1 MAGTSPLLA
10 RAQALVPKLAARAA
24 DTEARRSL
32 LPEIF
37 ADLKAAGLHRMCQ
50 PERLGGAE
58 TPLDEAAEVVAT
70 LARGCGSTA
79 WVTAV
84 YTDHSILLGK
94 FDPRAADDV
103 WGRTPDAVISAGYL
117 PSGTVER
124 VDGGWRLAGTW
135 GFASG
140 CDYADWILLGSL
152 LPVAPDHPVP
162 HLCLVPRREVEIDD
176 NWRVMGL
183 AGTGSK
189 NIVVKG
195 AVVPDHRVFA
205 LPAANEGVSG
215 PRLAEIPPLY
225 RLPHVSTVP
234 FMFEATALGS
244 VESLYDMMADQIAKR
259 SGTAGVKLAEVQSMQ
274 LHFAEAAAEIDC
286 ARLLLTRDLREA
298 MAAMREGRTL
308 TIKEKARNRRDQAYV
323 SRLCRS
329 AADELFAVAGSRGMF
344 DDSVA
349 QRKFRDVCAV
359 STHISAAWDIAGA
372 TFGRV
377 AFGLDPASIFI

>member
-1 MAGTSPLLA
+1 
-10 RAQALVPKLAARAA
+10 
-24 DTEARRSL
+24 
-32 LPEIF
+32 
-37 ADLKAAGLHRMCQ
+37 
-50 PERLGGAE
+50 
-58 TPLDEAAEVVAT
+58 LDEAAEIVAT

-79 WVTAV
+79 WGTAGFA
-84 YTDHSILLGK
+84 DHSILLGK

-103 WGRTPDAVISAGYL
+103 WARSPDAVVSAGYL

-124 VDGGWRLAGTW
+124 AEDGWRLAGTW

-140 CDYADWILLGSL
+140 CDYADWILLGSM
-152 LPVAPDHPVP
+152 LPVAPGHPVP
-162 HLCLVPRREVEIDD
+162 HLCLVPRREVAIDD
-176 NWRVMGL
+176 NWHVMGL

-195 AVVPDHRVFA
+195 AVVPDYRT
-205 LPAANEGVSG
+205 LPLPVANEGATG
-215 PRLAEIPPLY
+215 PITPGVPPLY

-244 VESLYDMMADQIAKR
+244 VESLYDLMTDSVAKR
-259 SGTAGVKLAEVQSMQ
+259 SGTAGVRLAEVQSMQ

-298 MAAMREGRTL
+298 MAAMREGRPL

-323 SRLCRS
+323 SRLCRR
-329 AADELFAVAGSRGMF
+329 AADGLFAASGSRGMF

-349 QRKFRDVCAV
+349 QRKFRDVCSI

-372 TFGRV
+372 TYGRV